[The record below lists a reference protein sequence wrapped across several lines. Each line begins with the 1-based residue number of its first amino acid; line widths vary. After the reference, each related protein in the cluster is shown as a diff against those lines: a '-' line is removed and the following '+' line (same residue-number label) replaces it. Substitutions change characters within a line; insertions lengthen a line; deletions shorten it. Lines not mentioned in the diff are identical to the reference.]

1 MGTEQRIL
9 DKLIE
14 MSLLP
19 EIERKTSIS
28 VKHMQVF
35 EYLTTFTHFFV
46 EFCRDR
52 RLRAFSKISK
62 ILASSLFSFP
72 CLSQILSSTPGG
84 TGAFIILALLNKK
97 REAPGPDKCKV
108 QYFRKSPQQG
118 SLLFPKNEFFIK
130 ADIRGWSFL

>member
-72 CLSQILSSTPGG
+72 CLSQILSSTPE
-84 TGAFIILALLNKK
+84 TRFTDIKEVYNVALAKIAW
-97 REAPGPDKCKV
+97 E
-108 QYFRKSPQQG
+108 QQG
-118 SLLFPKNEFFIK
+118 ISTKQKKTIASPK
-130 ADIRGWSFL
+130 AA